1 MITVFENLQSD
12 DGWCWNS
19 VPQHR
24 EKNIIF
30 KQPKVLSDI
39 YVLDNVLGYA
49 VLFYIGDEA
58 YAV

>member
-1 MITVFENLQSD
+1 MIRYLNIYNRMTDSAEIAS
-12 DGWCWNS
+12 
-19 VPQHR
+19 R
-24 EKNIIF
+24 NIIF